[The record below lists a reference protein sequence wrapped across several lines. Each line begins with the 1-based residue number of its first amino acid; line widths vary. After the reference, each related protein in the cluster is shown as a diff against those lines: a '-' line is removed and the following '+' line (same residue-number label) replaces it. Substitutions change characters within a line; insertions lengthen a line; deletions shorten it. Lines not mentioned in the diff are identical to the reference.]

1 MVFLFLLFFP
11 YIFFPKVEHRDEDAE
26 RKSLKEKDHKF
37 TPKASIASKF
47 DVDHGRYVRYPFVF
61 FIPAGVTKR
70 RNGMERSGINRNVP

>member
-37 TPKASIASKF
+37 TPKASIASNF
-47 DVDHGRYVRYPFVF
+47 DVDHGPGGSRTIRPLP
-61 FIPAGVTKR
+61 IR
-70 RNGMERSGINRNVP
+70 LLHSSGCY